1 MGHSRRRA
9 TRGEFW
15 YDDRR
20 LGPEPAPG
28 RHPTRRGAGR
38 SAGRGKSGQERMEQ
52 LNRCPEADGSV
63 DRRQLMDSYR
73 AHRLRTRSIFDL
85 LAADA
90 YYERPIPLRHPVV
103 FYEGHI
109 PAFTVNSFL
118 KKGLGHPGID
128 SGFEMVFARGID
140 PGNQV
145 AADAKTISRWPSR
158 EEVQDY
164 GRRVDDAV
172 LDALASA
179 TVVDDA
185 NPVLQRGQG
194 IHTILEHEVL
204 HQETLLY
211 MWHRFDAARKTRP
224 GRAPAPALEAA
235 AGRDDSTV
243 RVPVG
248 RATLGADRDAVRFG
262 WDNEFPLHLVDVAAF
277 EMDAHNVTNED
288 YRAFVEAG
296 GYAASELWSPAGWA
310 RQRATGRDH
319 PLFWER
325 AGTDWHWRGFFETL
339 PLPPDWPVFVTHDEA
354 AAYAR
359 WKGLRLPTEAEFH
372 RAAYGAP
379 DGSERPHPWGAA
391 APDETRGNFDFRH
404 WDPVPVGSYPA
415 GASAWGVHDLVGNG
429 WEWTSTPFE
438 GFPGFESMA
447 SYPEYSAD
455 FFDGEHYVLKGAS
468 PATGRDLVRGS
479 FRNWFRPGYPYVYA
493 AFRCV
498 REVG

>member
-1 MGHSRRRA
+1 
-9 TRGEFW
+9 
-15 YDDRR
+15 
-20 LGPEPAPG
+20 
-28 RHPTRRGAGR
+28 
-38 SAGRGKSGQERMEQ
+38 MEQ

-145 AADAKTISRWPSR
+145 AADAKAISRWPSR
-158 EEVQDY
+158 DEVQDY

-179 TVVDDA
+179 AVVDDA

-211 MWHRFDAARKTRP
+211 MWHRFDVARKTRP

-235 AGRDDSTV
+235 AGRDDSRV

-262 WDNEFPLHLVDVAAF
+262 WDNEFPLHVVDVAAF
-277 EMDAHNVTNED
+277 EIDAHNVTNED

-310 RQRATGRDH
+310 RQRETGRDH

>member
-1 MGHSRRRA
+1 
-9 TRGEFW
+9 
-15 YDDRR
+15 
-20 LGPEPAPG
+20 
-28 RHPTRRGAGR
+28 
-38 SAGRGKSGQERMEQ
+38 MEQ
-52 LNRCPEADGSV
+52 LNRCPDADGSV

-73 AHRLRTRSIFDL
+73 AHRRRTRSIFDL

-128 SGFEMVFARGID
+128 PGFEVVFARGID
-140 PGNQV
+140 PGDQV
-145 AADAKTISRWPSR
+145 AADAKAISRWPSR
-158 EEVQDY
+158 DEVQDY
-164 GRRVDDAV
+164 GRRVDAAV
-172 LDALASA
+172 LDVLESG
-179 TVVDDA
+179 TVVDEI
-185 NPVLQRGQG
+185 NPVLRRGQG
-194 IHTILEHEVL
+194 MFTMLEHELL

-211 MWHRFDAARKTRP
+211 MWHRFDVGRKTRP

-235 AGRDDSTV
+235 SGRDDRRV
-243 RVPVG
+243 RVPAG
-248 RATLGADRDAVRFG
+248 RATLGADRDGVRFG
-262 WDNEFPLHLVDVAAF
+262 WDNEFPLHVVDVAAF
-277 EMDAHNVTNED
+277 EIDAHNVTNED

-296 GYAASELWSPAGWA
+296 GYAASKLWSPAAWA
-310 RQRATGRDH
+310 RQRETGRDH

-325 AGTDWHWRGFFETL
+325 AGSDWRWRGFFETL

-354 AAYAR
+354 TAYAR
-359 WKGLRLPTEAEFH
+359 WKSLRLPTEAEFH

-391 APDETRGNFDFRH
+391 PPDETRGNFDFRH

-429 WEWTSTPFE
+429 WEWTSTAFE
-438 GFPGFESMA
+438 GFPGFESMP

-498 REVG
+498 WDVD

>member
-1 MGHSRRRA
+1 MG
-9 TRGEFW
+9 
-15 YDDRR
+15 
-20 LGPEPAPG
+20 
-28 RHPTRRGAGR
+28 
-38 SAGRGKSGQERMEQ
+38 Q
-52 LNRCPEADGSV
+52 LNREPDAGNV
-63 DRRQLMDSYR
+63 DRRQAIDSYH
-73 AHRLRTRSIFDL
+73 AHRRRTRSIFDL
-85 LAADA
+85 LAADT
-90 YYERPIPLRHPVV
+90 YYERPIALRHPVV

-118 KKGLGHPGID
+118 KKGLGHPGINPE
-128 SGFEMVFARGID
+128 FEVLFARGID
-140 PGNQV
+140 PGDQA
-145 AADAKTISRWPSR
+145 AADARAIGRWPSR
-158 EEVQDY
+158 DEVQDY
-164 GRRVDDAV
+164 GRQVDAAV
-172 LDALASA
+172 LDALESA
-179 TVVDDA
+179 PVVGDA
-185 NPVLQRGQG
+185 NPVLRRGQG
-194 IHTILEHEVL
+194 LYTMMEHEVL

-211 MWHRFDAARKTRP
+211 MWHRFDGARKTRP
-224 GRAPAPALEAA
+224 DRSTAPGAPAPGAPAPVAPAA
-235 AGRDDSTV
+235 FAGEVAMMRI
-243 RVPVG
+243 PAG
-248 RATLGADRDAVRFG
+248 RATLGAEREAIRFG
-262 WDNEFPLHLVDVAAF
+262 WDNEFPLHVVDVAAF
-277 EMDAHNVTNED
+277 EIDTHNVTNQD

-296 GYAASELWSPAGWA
+296 GYAAPELWSPGAWA
-310 RQRATGRDH
+310 RQRGTGRDH

-325 AGTDWHWRGFFETL
+325 AGADWLWRGFFETL

-391 APDETRGNFDFRH
+391 PPDATRGNFDFRH
-404 WDPVPVGSYPA
+404 WDPMPIGSYPA
-415 GASAWGVHDLVGNG
+415 GASAWGVQDLVGNG

-468 PATGRDLVRGS
+468 PATGRDLVRRS

-498 REVG
+498 LDVD